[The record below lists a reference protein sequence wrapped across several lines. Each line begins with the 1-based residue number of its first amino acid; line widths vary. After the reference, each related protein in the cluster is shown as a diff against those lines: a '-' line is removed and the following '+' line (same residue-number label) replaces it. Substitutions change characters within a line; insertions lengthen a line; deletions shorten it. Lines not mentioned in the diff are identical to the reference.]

1 MVLAQHVMRELPA
14 RVWHNLSE
22 IVNMEP
28 LGFLICIFVV
38 VVLCPLFLVD
48 SVAAAT
54 LTPVP
59 PSLGSSQQAP
69 STPGPP
75 DLPREALRV
84 REPRRPCPPTPTLCQ
99 ASGPSSR
106 PAVIPATDT
115 ACPPC
120 RRGQMACRSRRA
132 SL

>member
-28 LGFLICIFVV
+28 LGFLICIFIV

-59 PSLGSSQQAP
+59 PSLGPSQQAP

-75 DLPREALRV
+75 DLPLEALRV
-84 REPRRPCPPTPTLCQ
+84 REQRRPCLPHPDPLPGLGAQLSPRCH
-99 ASGPSSR
+99 PR
-106 PAVIPATDT
+106 H
-115 ACPPC
+115 
-120 RRGQMACRSRRA
+120 
-132 SL
+132 